1 MKVSCV
7 MIEQETREQLAAVYR
22 LLSYYHWD
30 DLVYTHVSARIPG
43 TDQILINRFGLMF
56 SEITASNLVKLN
68 LDGSIIGEGVINP
81 AGFLVHSAVHEA
93 RPDVACVIH
102 THTKEGVAVSVDKRG
117 LWPISQTAMLIVN
130 NLSYH
135 DYYGLI
141 LDREEKVLLQQS
153 LSGNDFMIMKNHGL
167 LTVGSTIGD
176 AFLNMRRLQNAC
188 EIQVLCDYE
197 NSTLIDTSIIDANG
211 SRIKKLNMHNDI
223 PWKALLRMVGS
234 IYPDYKN

>member
-1 MKVSCV
+1 MKVSWV
-7 MIEQETREQLAAVYR
+7 MTEQETREQLAAVYR
-22 LLSYYHWD
+22 LLSHYHWD

-81 AGFLVHSAVHEA
+81 AGFLVHSSVHEA

-141 LDREEKVLLQQS
+141 LDQKEKVLLQQS

-188 EIQVLCDYE
+188 EIQILCDYE

-223 PWKALLRMVGS
+223 PWNALLRMVGS
-234 IYPDYKN
+234 LYPDYKN